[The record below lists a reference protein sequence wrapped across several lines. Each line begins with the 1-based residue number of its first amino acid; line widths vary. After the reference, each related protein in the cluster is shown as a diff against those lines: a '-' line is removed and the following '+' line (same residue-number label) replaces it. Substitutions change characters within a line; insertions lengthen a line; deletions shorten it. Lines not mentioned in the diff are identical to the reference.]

1 MTLPCS
7 AFRLAIYRSAAHR
20 FRYFTCQNRSLSEVH
35 VRIFLVA
42 ICLFLYTGVAW
53 SQDKVK
59 IGFIDIQ
66 RAITESQA
74 GKRAKERFQAQVKKA
89 EAELLKEK
97 QEIER
102 LKSDLDKK
110 GPLLKEEEKRS
121 LEADLQRRVVNY
133 QRGMQ
138 DQQQQLRQREG
149 EMTGDI
155 LKELEKIVNEVGKA
169 ENFTLILERSQI
181 LYSDQGIDITNRV
194 IEAYNA
200 RSKSK

>member
-7 AFRLAIYRSAAHR
+7 GFRLAICRNAAH
-20 FRYFTCQNRSLSEVH
+20 FRYFTCPNRSNSEVQ
-35 VRIFLVA
+35 VRYFLAVV
-42 ICLFLYTGVAW
+42 CLFLSAEIGW
-53 SQDKVK
+53 SQEKVK
-59 IGFIDIQ
+59 IGFIDVQ
-66 RAITESQA
+66 RAISESQA

-89 EAELLKEK
+89 EADLLKEK
-97 QEIER
+97 AELER

-110 GPLLKEEEKRS
+110 GPLLKDEEKRN
-121 LEADLQRRVVNY
+121 LEADLQRRYVNY

-138 DQQQQLRQREG
+138 DQQQELRQKEG

-169 ENFTLILERSQI
+169 EKFTLILERSQI

-194 IEAYNA
+194 IEAFNA